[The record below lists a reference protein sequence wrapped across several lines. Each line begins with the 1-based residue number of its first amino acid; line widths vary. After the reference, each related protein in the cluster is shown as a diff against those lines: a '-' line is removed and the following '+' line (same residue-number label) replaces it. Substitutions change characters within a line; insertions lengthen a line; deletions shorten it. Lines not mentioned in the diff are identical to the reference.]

1 MTESSSFKWH
11 YLLLWQYNQD
21 VPNKARKKM
30 SIPKEERM
38 IRKASATMLAA
49 FIFMVGFNAVAL
61 ADEKTNQ
68 TPPSTSTP
76 QKVVKPVKEAVD
88 ETGAPA
94 KVKVAPIKM
103 KTEQAPEVEK
113 PEGMPI
119 HPGLHKPAA
128 NMLAVCSCGM
138 LIKPSATTKYFRY
151 SDKEYAMCSDYC
163 VKNAEKDP
171 AAAIK
176 TIEKHMAEAMIPSPM
191 K

>member
-1 MTESSSFKWH
+1 MF
-11 YLLLWQYNQD
+11 
-21 VPNKARKKM
+21 
-30 SIPKEERM
+30 
-38 IRKASATMLAA
+38 RKAIAITLAA
-49 FIFMVGFNAVAL
+49 LVFMVGFNAIAM

-68 TPPSTSTP
+68 TPPSTTTP

-94 KVKVAPIKM
+94 KVKVAPKKM
-103 KTEQAPEVEK
+103 KIEQAEKGEK

-119 HPGLHKPAA
+119 RPGLHKPAA

-138 LIKPSATTKYFRY
+138 LIRPSATTKYFSY
-151 SDKEYAMCSDYC
+151 GDKEYAMCSDYC

-176 TIEKHMAEAMIPSPM
+176 AIEKHMAEVMSPSPM

>member
-1 MTESSSFKWH
+1 
-11 YLLLWQYNQD
+11 
-21 VPNKARKKM
+21 
-30 SIPKEERM
+30 M
-38 IRKASATMLAA
+38 IKKASAIVLAA
-49 FIFMVGFNAVAL
+49 FIFMAGFNAIAL

-68 TPPSTSTP
+68 TPPSSTTP
-76 QKVVKPVKEAVD
+76 QKVVKPVKETVD

-103 KTEQAPEVEK
+103 KTEQAEKAEK

-119 HPGLHKPAA
+119 RPGLHKPAA

-138 LIKPSATTKYFRY
+138 LIKPSSTTKYFNY
-151 SDKEYAMCSDYC
+151 GDKEYAMCSDYC

-176 TIEKHMAEAMIPSPM
+176 TIEKHMAELMSPSPM